1 MRDVSRHQVWAASL
15 PSDSATVSVCHVSC
29 YMLCN
34 QVMQEAIRE
43 AEASNSEEVDF
54 TCTRLVCRKADG
66 VSL

>member
-1 MRDVSRHQVWAASL
+1 
-15 PSDSATVSVCHVSC
+15 
-29 YMLCN
+29 MLCN